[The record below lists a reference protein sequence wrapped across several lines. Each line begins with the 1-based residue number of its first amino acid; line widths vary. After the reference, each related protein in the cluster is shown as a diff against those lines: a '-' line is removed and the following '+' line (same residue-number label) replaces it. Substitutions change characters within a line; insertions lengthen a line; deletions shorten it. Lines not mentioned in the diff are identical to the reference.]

1 MSDTIESLQRK
12 RNGAAELET
21 VVRTM
26 KAMAASNI
34 GQYQMAVAALK
45 DYYLTVQMGL
55 NVWFM
60 QNKQAM
66 IKKPADSLQNETIVI
81 VFGSDQGLVGSFNES
96 LSEFVH
102 QSVKNIPG
110 QLTFW
115 VVGQRMYDRLKDLGL
130 PVIDLFDVPNSVSA
144 ITLLINAI
152 LVKAANAIEVNQ
164 LDAFY
169 IFNNEI
175 SANKNYSPHF
185 DRLWPLDE
193 KWEKDIMKMEWPGNN
208 LPQVT
213 GDTTV
218 TFEALVREYFFVSL
232 YKACAELMA
241 SENESRL
248 QAMQRA
254 EKNIDE
260 MLEDLKQTYNR
271 LRQSTIDQELFDVI
285 AGFEAINQKAE

>member
-26 KAMAASNI
+26 KAMAASKI
-34 GQYQMAVAALK
+34 GQYQKAVAALK

-60 QNKQAM
+60 QNKQVM
-66 IKKPADSLQNETIVI
+66 IKKPANSALNETIVI

-102 QSVKNIPG
+102 QSVEKIPG

-130 PVIDLFDVPNSVSA
+130 PVIDLFDVPNSVPA
-144 ITLLINAI
+144 ITLLIDAI

-164 LDAFY
+164 QDAFY

-175 SANKNYSPHF
+175 SANKSYGPHF
-185 DRLWPLDE
+185 ERLWPLDE
-193 KWEKDIMKMEWPGNN
+193 KWKKDIMKIEWPGNN

-213 GDTTV
+213 GDATF

-232 YKACAELMA
+232 YKACAESMA

-254 EKNIDE
+254 EKNINE

-285 AGFEAINQKAE
+285 SGFEAINQKAE